1 MICTDKVSISS
12 IGKLLD
18 HIQLQI
24 YHFLLITTRNHSV
37 FLHFYKSRCLMMV
50 FLLYAQIWV
59 TTPFPTAI
67 PATMPCQN
75 PLLSL
80 QYN

>member
-24 YHFLLITTRNHSV
+24 YHFLLITARNHSV
-37 FLHFYKSRCLMMV
+37 FLHFN
-50 FLLYAQIWV
+50 
-59 TTPFPTAI
+59 
-67 PATMPCQN
+67 ATMPCQN
-75 PLLSL
+75 SHLSL

>member
-24 YHFLLITTRNHSV
+24 YHFFADKRQEI
-37 FLHFYKSRCLMMV
+37 
-50 FLLYAQIWV
+50 
-59 TTPFPTAI
+59 I
-67 PATMPCQN
+67 PYSFIFTN
-75 PLLSL
+75 PDA
-80 QYN
+80 

>member
-24 YHFLLITTRNHSV
+24 YHFLLINGKKSFSIPS
-37 FLHFYKSRCLMMV
+37 FL
-50 FLLYAQIWV
+50 QI
-59 TTPFPTAI
+59 PMTAVR
-67 PATMPCQN
+67 
-75 PLLSL
+75 
-80 QYN
+80 

>member
-24 YHFLLITTRNHSV
+24 YHFFADYDKKSFSIPSFLQIPMPDDGFPVVCPNMGNDTVSDCHSS
-37 FLHFYKSRCLMMV
+37 H
-50 FLLYAQIWV
+50 YAL
-59 TTPFPTAI
+59 PKLSSFPAI
-67 PATMPCQN
+67 
-75 PLLSL
+75 
-80 QYN
+80 

>member
-24 YHFLLITTRNHSV
+24 YHFLLINDKKSFSIPSFLQIPMTDDGFPVVCPNMGNDTVSYCHSS
-37 FLHFYKSRCLMMV
+37 H
-50 FLLYAQIWV
+50 YAL
-59 TTPFPTAI
+59 PKLSSFTAI
-67 PATMPCQN
+67 
-75 PLLSL
+75 
-80 QYN
+80 